1 MWRLVALAVLLP
13 LAAWAEAPPVHE
25 SEQPKPWAVYFTQ
38 EDGAT
43 QAVVEELGR
52 AKESVR
58 VQAVTLSSPQL
69 TRALLDAH
77 ERGVGVS
84 VILNARRSARVASA
98 ATLADAGIK
107 TLTDPA
113 HRAAGTNTMVID
125 DRVIVTGSV
134 GFAPATEGSL
144 LVIHDPA
151 LASRYTENWYVH
163 AGHSKRYT
171 TKP

>member
-1 MWRLVALAVLLP
+1 MWRLVVLAVLAP
-13 LAAWAEAPPVHE
+13 LTAWAEPHVHE
-25 SEQPKPWAVYFTQ
+25 PEQPKPWAVYFTR

-43 QAVVEELGR
+43 EAVVEEIGR

-58 VQAVTLSSPQL
+58 VQAVSLPSQAL
-69 TRALLDAH
+69 TKALFDAH
-77 ERGVGVS
+77 ERGVVVA
-84 VILNARRSARVASA
+84 VILNARRSAKDASA
-98 ATLADAGIK
+98 ATLATAGIE

-113 HRAAGTNTMVID
+113 HRAAGTNAMVID
-125 DRVIVTGSV
+125 NRVTVTGSV
-134 GFAPATEGSL
+134 GFAPAAEGSL

-163 AGHSKRYT
+163 AGHSERYV